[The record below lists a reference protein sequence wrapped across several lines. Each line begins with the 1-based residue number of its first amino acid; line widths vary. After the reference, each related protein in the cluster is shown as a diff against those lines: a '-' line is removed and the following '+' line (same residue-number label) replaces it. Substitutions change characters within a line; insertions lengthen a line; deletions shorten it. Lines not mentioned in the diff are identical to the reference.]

1 MLNCGTTS
9 SRAFVWAWSWV
20 PTVVVA
26 DAPNGPL
33 SRELRAEFQ
42 QDFQQSTGKAPSLLA
57 GAGFDAA
64 RLLAL
69 ADAAPLPLSADGG
82 IDAMGWLDPDQ
93 KEVVPICQAFDQRRR
108 GERLRLKA
116 VASDSRFRA
125 GLAPSGQAMAGL
137 IE

>member
-1 MLNCGTTS
+1 MGRPGLSFNRTS
-9 SRAFVWAWSWV
+9 SS
-20 PTVVVA
+20 P
-26 DAPNGPL
+26 
-33 SRELRAEFQ
+33 
-42 QDFQQSTGKAPSLLA
+42 STGKAPSLLA

-108 GERLRLKA
+108 GERPRLKA